1 MRYLKILLIASVLLG
16 SLAVAA
22 QESTTTTKM
31 VLNGFV
37 FDAVTKQPVP
47 GASVGIVGVTSTFTD
62 EKGAFGLHKM
72 AENASLLVKATGYA
86 TQVIPIKQQKTFT
99 IYLSDASLMT
109 SNQDLIMPF
118 ETIDEIRNTASV
130 STFDGAS
137 FKQRGVASSEEL
149 LQGASGLNTIARS
162 GAVGS
167 GANFYIRGFNS
178 MNTNTQPLIV
188 VDGMPF
194 DNEAYGTS
202 LIGGNITTP
211 LSYTEAKD
219 IENVTVIKDGTALY
233 GSKGSNGVILITTI
247 RPKEMTTKINFHAY
261 MGANLAPTQRYQMLK
276 AGEYRSYLN
285 DMLQSSGKYNQTE
298 LQDLPYFNTVKPYQE
313 KWGWEGNTDYYRYHQ
328 ESDWQDVIFRN
339 SMSNNYYIDI
349 KGGDDVAVFALSL
362 GFMNHQGIVTGT
374 DFSRY
379 TARFNSQY
387 TMSREFT
394 LTANMSFNYGEKNLK
409 DEGNVTTNPLMIAL
423 TKAPFMTT
431 YFYDETNVQSA
442 TLEDADVLGVSNPW
456 VAVNNTVAKS
466 KNYRFYTT
474 ITPEYKLNKE
484 LKLVA
489 NIGLTTDKTT
499 EITFY
504 PMKGMSYADH
514 LLGPVT
520 NMMGRR
526 SLRYF
531 QIYTDGYLD
540 YTHKFAT
547 DNELKLRG
555 GFRYEYST
563 IEEDWSKG
571 YNSSTD
577 DMKSV
582 GSGDPDYA
590 RAGGL
595 LGDSRW
601 LSYYANAGYNLYNRY
616 FLNASASL
624 DGSSRY
630 GADAPGLVKMF
641 NTPFAGFGSVSA
653 AWLISSEPFV
663 DMPEW
668 FDLAKLRVSYGTS
681 GNNDIGDYA
690 AQKYYT
696 SAPFYK
702 QYGVV
707 RGNVSNTKLQ
717 WESAVKRNIG
727 FDASFL
733 KDRLQLTL
741 DLYSN
746 TTNNLLCSRQLAS
759 DVGLYNYWDNNGTL
773 SNKGAEASVQGR
785 ILNGSVKWDAG
796 MSVSKNKNILSKYG
810 DTRTLTNFEGGTILT
825 QVGNPIALF
834 YGYKT
839 DGIYKTDAEA
849 AAAGLTTLTSNG
861 TVYSYTG
868 GDIRFVNTDHSD
880 NVINAKD
887 MTVIGDPNPDFFGSF
902 NTSVKWKRFTAS
914 ALLTYS
920 VGGDV
925 YNVVRKNLESM
936 TGTSNQTAAVN
947 NRWRADNQNA
957 TMPKAT
963 WGDPAGNSRFSDR
976 WIEDGSYA
984 KLKTLTV
991 SYQLPIVNMPVIRNA
1006 EVYVT
1011 GNNLLTFTKYLGY
1024 DPEFNIS
1031 QNPLYYGIDTGLTP
1045 QSASVLFGVR
1055 IGL

>member
-1 MRYLKILLIASVLLG
+1 MAFVLLG
-16 SLAVAA
+16 CLSVTA
-22 QESTTTTKM
+22 QDSSKPPKM
-31 VLNGFV
+31 VLSGFV
-37 FDAVTKQPVP
+37 YDAVSKLPIP
-47 GASVGIVGVTSTFTD
+47 GASVGIAGVTSTFTD
-62 EKGAFGLHKM
+62 ELGAFGLHKM
-72 AENASLLVKATGYA
+72 ADNASLIIKASGYA
-86 TQVIPIKQQKTFT
+86 TQVVAIKGQTNFT
-99 IYLSDASLMT
+99 LYLSDASLKT
-109 SNQDLIMPF
+109 SNQELMMPF
-118 ETIDEIRNTASV
+118 ETVDKIRNTASV

-149 LQGASGLNTIARS
+149 FQGASGLNTIARS

-194 DNEAYGTS
+194 DNKAYGTS
-202 LIGGNITTP
+202 LIGGNMTTP

-219 IENVTVIKDGTALY
+219 IENVTIIKDGTALY
-233 GSKGSNGVILITTI
+233 GSKGSNGVILITTL
-247 RPKEMTTKINFHAY
+247 RPKEMTTRINFHAY
-261 MGANLAPTQRYQMLK
+261 MGVNVAPTQRYQMMK
-276 AGEYRSYLN
+276 AEEYRSYLYE
-285 DMLQSSGKYNQTE
+285 MLQSSGQYNQTE
-298 LQDLPYFNTVKPYQE
+298 MQDLPYFNTVKPYEE

-328 ESDWQDVIFRN
+328 SSDWQDVVFRN
-339 SMSNNYYIDI
+339 SMSSNYYIDI

-362 GFMNHQGIVTGT
+362 GYMKHEGVVTGT

-387 TMSREFT
+387 IMSRDFI

-409 DEGNVTTNPLMIAL
+409 DEGNVSTNPLMIAL

-431 YFYDETNVQSA
+431 NYFDETNVQSA
-442 TLEDADVLGVSNPW
+442 TLEGADVLGVSNPW

-474 ITPEYKLNKE
+474 ITPEYKLGKE

-489 NIGLTTDKTT
+489 NLGLTTDKTT

-504 PMKGMSYADH
+504 PMQGMSYADH
-514 LLGPVT
+514 LIGPVT

-526 SLRYF
+526 SLRYY
-531 QIYTDGYLD
+531 QIYSDAYLD
-540 YTHKFAT
+540 FNHKFAY
-547 DNELKLRG
+547 DNELKFRG
-555 GFRYEYST
+555 GFRYEYNT
-563 IEEDWSKG
+563 IEEDWSRG

-582 GSGDPDYA
+582 GSGDADYA
-590 RAGGL
+590 KAGGL
-595 LGDSRW
+595 LGDTRW
-601 LSYYANAGYNLYNRY
+601 LSYYTNANYNLLNRY
-616 FLNASASL
+616 FLSANASL

-630 GADAPGLVKMF
+630 GKDAPGLVTLF
-641 NTPFAGFGSVSA
+641 DTPFASFGSISA
-653 AWLISSEPFV
+653 AWLISSEPFMN
-663 DMPEW
+663 MPSW
-668 FDLAKLRVSYGTS
+668 FDLVKIRASVGTS
-681 GNNDIGDYA
+681 GNNDIGEYA

-696 SAPFYK
+696 SSPFYK

-707 RGNVSNTKLQ
+707 RANVSNTELQ
-717 WESAVKRNIG
+717 WETAVKKNIG
-727 FDASFL
+727 LDASFL

-746 TTNNLLCSRQLAS
+746 STNNLLCSRQLES
-759 DVGLYNYWDNNGTL
+759 EVGLYTYWDNNGVL
-773 SNKGAEASVQGR
+773 SNKGAEASLQGR
-785 ILNGSVKWDAG
+785 ILNGVVKWDAG
-796 MSVSKNKNILSKYG
+796 LTVSKNKNTLIEYG
-810 DTRTLTNFEGGTILT
+810 DTRSLTQFEGGTILT
-825 QVGNPIALF
+825 QVGKSIAQF

-849 AAAGLTTLTSNG
+849 ETTGLSTLTSNG
-861 TVYSYTG
+861 SMYSFAG
-868 GDIRFVNTDHSD
+868 GDVKFVNFD
-880 NVINAKD
+880 NSNQMIDAKD

-902 NTSVKWKRFTAS
+902 NTSLRWKRFTAS

-925 YNVVRKNLESM
+925 YNVVRRNLESM
-936 TGTSNQTAAVN
+936 TGTYNQTAAVI
-947 NRWRADNQNA
+947 NRWRADNQNSSLPRA
-957 TMPKAT
+957 A
-963 WGDPAGNSRFSDR
+963 WNDPAGNARFSDR

-991 SYQLPIVNMPVIRNA
+991 SYQIPIFNMPVIRSA
-1006 EVYVT
+1006 DVYVT

-1045 QSASVLFGVR
+1045 QSASVLFGIR

>member
-1 MRYLKILLIASVLLG
+1 MRYIKTILIAFVLLG
-16 SLAVAA
+16 SLTIAA
-22 QESTTTTKM
+22 QDDKTTTKM
-31 VLNGFV
+31 VLSGFV
-37 FDAVTKQPVP
+37 YDAVTKQPIP
-47 GASVGIVGVTSTFTD
+47 GASVGITAVTSTFTD
-62 EKGAFGLHKM
+62 EKGAFGLRKT
-72 AENASLLVKATGYA
+72 AENASLIVKATGYA
-86 TQVIPIKQQKTFT
+86 TQVVPVKSQTSFIL
-99 IYLSDASLMT
+99 YLYDASLKT

-118 ETIDEIRNTASV
+118 ETMDKIRNSASV
-130 STFDGAS
+130 STFDGAA

-162 GAVGS
+162 GSVGS

-194 DNEAYGTS
+194 DNKAYGTS
-202 LIGGNITTP
+202 LIGGNMTTP

-233 GSKGSNGVILITTI
+233 GSRGSNGVILITTL
-247 RPKEMTTKINFHAY
+247 RPKEMTTRINFHGY
-261 MGANLAPTQRYQMLK
+261 MGANFAPTQRYQMMK
-276 AGEYRSYLN
+276 AGEYRSYLHE
-285 DMLQSSGKYNQTE
+285 MLQSSGQYNQTN
-298 LQDLPYFNTVKPYQE
+298 LQELPYFNTVKPYEE

-328 ESDWQDVIFRN
+328 QSNWQDVVFRN

-349 KGGDDVAVFALSL
+349 KGGDDIAVFALSL
-362 GFMNHQGIVTGT
+362 GYMKHEGIITGT

-387 TMSREFT
+387 NMSRNFT

-423 TKAPFMTT
+423 SKAPFMTT
-431 YFYDETNVQSA
+431 YFYNETNVQTA
-442 TLEDADVLGVSNPW
+442 TVEGTDVLGVSNPW

-466 KNYRFYTT
+466 KNYRFYST
-474 ITPEYKLNKE
+474 ITPELKLGRD
-484 LKLVA
+484 LKLVS
-489 NIGLTTDKTT
+489 NLGLTTDKTT

-504 PMKGMSYADH
+504 PMQGMSYADH

-526 SLRYF
+526 SLRYY
-531 QIYTDGYLD
+531 QIYTDTYLD
-540 YTHKFAT
+540 FIHKFAS

-555 GFRYEYST
+555 GFRYENST

-590 RAGGL
+590 RAGGI

-601 LSYYANAGYNLYNRY
+601 LSYFANVSYNLYNRY
-616 FLNASASL
+616 SLSANASL

-630 GADAPGLVKMF
+630 GKDAPGMVNLF
-641 NTPFAGFGSVSA
+641 DTPFAGFGSVSA

-663 DMPEW
+663 EMPSW
-668 FDLAKLRVSYGTS
+668 FDRAKLRVSYGTS

-702 QYGVV
+702 QYGVA
-707 RGNVSNTKLQ
+707 RGNVSNTELQ
-717 WESAVKRNIG
+717 WETAVKQNLG

-733 KDRLQLTL
+733 KDRLQLTV

-746 TTNNLLCSRQLAS
+746 MTNNLLCSRQLS
-759 DVGLYNYWDNNGTL
+759 SNVGLYTYWDNNGTL
-773 SNKGAEASVQGR
+773 SNKGAEVSLQGR
-785 ILNGSVKWDAG
+785 ILNSDVKWDAG
-796 MSVSKNKNILSKYG
+796 LTVSKNKNILSEYG
-810 DTRTLTNFEGGTILT
+810 ETRSLTRFEGGTILT
-825 QVGNPIALF
+825 EVGNPIALF

-849 AAAGLTTLTSNG
+849 AVAGLSTLTSNG
-861 TVYSYTG
+861 MVYSYAG
-868 GDIRFVNTDHSD
+868 GDVKFVNTDNSD
-880 NVINAKD
+880 NVINEKD

-902 NTSVKWKRFTAS
+902 NTSLKWNRFTAS

-957 TMPKAT
+957 SLPRAT
-963 WGDPAGNSRFSDR
+963 WNDPAGNARFSDR

-984 KLKTLTV
+984 KLKTLTI
-991 SYQLPIVNMPVIRNA
+991 SYQIPVRNLPIIRDA

>member
-1 MRYLKILLIASVLLG
+1 MRYLKTLLIAFVLLG
-16 SLAVAA
+16 SFPAAA
-22 QESTTTTKM
+22 QESTNKSKM
-31 VLNGFV
+31 VLTGYV
-37 FDAVTKQPVP
+37 YDAVTKQPIP

-62 EKGAFGLHKM
+62 EKGAFGLHKT
-72 AENASLLVKATGYA
+72 ADNASLQVKATGYA
-86 TQVIPIKQQKTFT
+86 TQVVPIKQQTQFT
-99 IYLSDASLMT
+99 LYLNDASLVT

-118 ETIDEIRNTASV
+118 ETMDKIRNTASV
-130 STFDGAS
+130 STFDGTS

-194 DNEAYGTS
+194 DNKAYGTS
-202 LIGGNITTP
+202 LIGGNMTTP

-219 IENVTVIKDGTALY
+219 IENVTILKDGTSLY

-247 RPKEMTTKINFHAY
+247 RPKEMITRINFHAY
-261 MGANLAPTQRYQMLK
+261 MGANMAPTQRYSMLK
-276 AGEYRSYLN
+276 ADDYRSYLY
-285 DMLQSSGKYNQTE
+285 DMLQSSGKYQQTE
-298 LQDLPYFNTVKPYQE
+298 LQDLPYFNTVKPYEE

-328 ESDWQDVIFRN
+328 ETDWQDVVFRN
-339 SMSNNYYIDI
+339 SLSNNYYIDI

-362 GFMNHQGIVTGT
+362 GYMNHQGIVEGT

-379 TARFNSQY
+379 TARFNSRY

-409 DEGNVTTNPLMIAL
+409 DEGNVQTNPLMIAL
-423 TKAPFMTT
+423 NKAPFMTT
-431 YFYDETNVQSA
+431 YFYDETNVRSA
-442 TLEDADVLGVSNPW
+442 SLEGADVNPW
-456 VAVNNTVAKS
+456 VAVNNTMANS

-474 ITPEYKLNKE
+474 IAPEYKLGRD
-484 LKLVA
+484 LKLAA
-489 NIGLTTDKTT
+489 NLGLTTDKTT
-499 EITFY
+499 EVTFY
-504 PMKGMSYADH
+504 PMQGMSYPDH

-526 SLRYF
+526 SLRFF
-531 QIYTDGYLD
+531 QVYSDVYAD
-540 YTHKFAT
+540 YSHQFAS
-547 DNELKLRG
+547 DNQLKLRA
-555 GFRYEYST
+555 GFRYEYKT

-577 DMKSV
+577 DMKSI

-601 LSYYANAGYNLYNRY
+601 LSYYANATYTYKNRY
-616 FLNASASL
+616 YLNADASL

-630 GADAPGLVKMF
+630 GKDAPGLVNMF
-641 NTPFAGFGSVSA
+641 DTPFAGFGSIGA
-653 AWLISSEPFV
+653 AWLISSEPFIE
-663 DMPEW
+663 MPEW
-668 FDLAKLRVSYGTS
+668 FDLAKIRASIGTA
-681 GNNDIGDYA
+681 GNDDIGDYA

-696 SAPFYK
+696 SSPFYK

-707 RGNVSNTKLQ
+707 RGNISNTELQ
-717 WESAVKRNIG
+717 WESSLKRNIAL
-727 FDASFL
+727 DAAFL
-733 KDRLQLTL
+733 KDRLQVSI
-741 DLYSN
+741 DFYSN
-746 TTNNLLCSRQLAS
+746 TTNNLLCSRMLNS

-773 SNKGAEASVQGR
+773 TNKGVEASVQGR
-785 ILNGSVKWDAG
+785 ILNGEVKWDAG
-796 MSVSKNKNILSKYG
+796 MTVSKNTNVLSQYG
-810 DTRTLTNFEGGTILT
+810 DNRTLTNFEGGTILT
-825 QVGNPIALF
+825 EVGHPIALF

-839 DGIYKTDAEA
+839 NGIYQTDAEA
-849 AAAGLTTLTSNG
+849 ATDGLTTLTPNG
-861 TVYSYTG
+861 SVYSYAG
-868 GDIRFVNTDHSD
+868 GDVRFLNLDNSD
-880 NVINAKD
+880 QRIDEKD
-887 MTVIGDPNPDFFGSF
+887 RTVIGDPNPDFFGSF
-902 NTSVKWKRFTAS
+902 HTSIKWKRFTAS
-914 ALLTYS
+914 ALMTYS

-925 YNVVRKNLESM
+925 YNVVRMNLESM

-947 NRWRADNQNA
+947 NRWRADDQNA
-957 TMPKAT
+957 TMPRAT
-963 WGDPAGNSRFSDR
+963 WGDPAGNARFSDR

-984 KLKTLTV
+984 KLKTLSV
-991 SYQLPIVNMPVIRNA
+991 SYQIPVRNLPVIRNA

-1011 GNNLLTFTKYLGY
+1011 GNNLLTLTKYLGY

>member
-1 MRYLKILLIASVLLG
+1 MAFVLLG
-16 SLAVAA
+16 SLTVTA
-22 QESTTTTKM
+22 QDSPKTTTL
-31 VLNGFV
+31 VLAGFV
-37 FDAVTKQPVP
+37 YDAVSKQPIP
-47 GASVGIVGVTSTFTD
+47 GASVGIAGVTSTFSD
-62 EKGAFGLHKM
+62 EKGAFGLHKT
-72 AENASLLVKATGYA
+72 ADNASLIIKATGYA
-86 TQVIPIKQQKTFT
+86 TQVLPIKGQTTFT
-99 IYLSDASLMT
+99 IYLSDASLKT
-109 SNQDLIMPF
+109 SNQDIILPF
-118 ETIDEIRNTASV
+118 ETVDKIRNSASV

-149 LQGASGLNTIARS
+149 MQGASGLNTIARS

-194 DNEAYGTS
+194 DNKAYGAS
-202 LIGGNITTP
+202 LIGGNMTTP

-219 IENVTVIKDGTALY
+219 IENVTIIKDGTALY
-233 GSKGSNGVILITTI
+233 GSKGSNGVILITTL

-261 MGANLAPTQRYQMLK
+261 MGTNVAPTQRYQMMK
-276 AGEYRSYLN
+276 AGEYRSFLYE
-285 DMLQSSGKYNQTE
+285 MLQSSGKYNQSE
-298 LQDLPYFNTVKPYQE
+298 LQALPYFNTEKPYEE
-313 KWGWEGNTDYYRYHQ
+313 KWGWEGNTDYYRYNQ
-328 ESDWQDVIFRN
+328 YSDWQDVVFRN
-339 SMSNNYYIDI
+339 SMSSNYYIDI

-362 GFMNHQGIVTGT
+362 GYMKHDGIIEGT

-387 TMSREFT
+387 NMSKDFI

-423 TKAPFMTT
+423 AKAPFMTT
-431 YFYDETNVQSA
+431 NYYDETNVKTA
-442 TLEDADVLGVSNPW
+442 TLEGADVLGVSNPW
-456 VAVNNTVAKS
+456 VAVNNTIAKS

-474 ITPEYKLNKE
+474 ITPEYKLGKE
-484 LKLVA
+484 LKLKA
-489 NIGLTTDKTT
+489 NLGLTTDKTT

-504 PMKGMSYADH
+504 PMQGMSYADH

-526 SLRYF
+526 SLRYY
-531 QIYTDGYLD
+531 QIYADTYLD
-540 YTHKFAT
+540 FNHKFAY

-555 GFRYEYST
+555 GFRYEYNT

-595 LGDSRW
+595 LGDTRW
-601 LSYYANAGYNLYNRY
+601 LSYYVNANYHLYNRY
-616 FLNASASL
+616 FLSANASL

-630 GADAPGLVKMF
+630 GKDAPGLVTLF
-641 NTPFAGFGSVSA
+641 DTPFASFGSVSA
-653 AWLISSEPFV
+653 AWLISSEPFI
-663 DMPEW
+663 DMPSW
-668 FDLAKLRVSYGTS
+668 FDMVKIRASVGTS

-707 RGNVSNTKLQ
+707 RTNVSNTELQ
-717 WESAVKRNIG
+717 WETAVKKNIG
-727 FDASFL
+727 LDASFL
-733 KDRLQLTL
+733 KDRLQLTF

-746 TTNNLLCSRQLAS
+746 TTNNLLCNRQLS
-759 DVGLYNYWDNNGTL
+759 SNVGLYTYWDNNGAL
-773 SNKGAEASVQGR
+773 SNKGAEASLQGR

-796 MSVSKNKNILSKYG
+796 LTVSKNKNTLTEYG
-810 DTRTLTNFEGGTILT
+810 DTRSLTKFEGGTILT
-825 QVGNPIALF
+825 EVGHPIAQF

-849 AAAGLTTLTSNG
+849 TTADLTTLTSNG
-861 TVYSYTG
+861 TVYSYAG
-868 GDIRFVNTDHSD
+868 GDVKFVNSDHSD
-880 NVINAKD
+880 HVIDAKD

-902 NTSVKWKRFTAS
+902 NTSLKWKRFTAS

-936 TGTSNQTAAVN
+936 SGTSNQTAAVN

-957 TMPKAT
+957 TLPRVA
-963 WGDPAGNSRFSDR
+963 WNDPAGNARFSDR

-991 SYQLPIVNMPVIRNA
+991 SYQIPIVNLPVIRNA